1 VFNGE
6 APACEVE
13 ESLILRASLLKWP
26 RFTYEVVLAFG
37 TATLEI
43 ELKLIISYLIFTM
56 SNPEENDVT
65 AALYLELKNKGP
77 KLVEK
82 IRYVVP

>member
-1 VFNGE
+1 
-6 APACEVE
+6 
-13 ESLILRASLLKWP
+13 
-26 RFTYEVVLAFG
+26 LAFG